1 MIDCVPQHTTNG
13 HVFMNNYSP
22 ALDGRGKPTLP
33 PSAKKYGQ
41 AILSTLP
48 MSPASLRI
56 TFFIWNKA
64 CVKLEEN
71 RLTLQTAPASFW
83 RDCALSM
90 SKKEHALRLLGLA
103 SSVYSALAADGYVDR
118 DYARAARALLDE
130 PLSNAPPAFL
140 SEEQAVK
147 LDALLR
153 STAED
158 DLRRRDKA
166 MVALCL
172 YAGASPAELIRMTVS
187 CVSAAAHH
195 HLVTFTVPT
204 TFCGKAAMHRRT
216 TPIDDRAQVALVAFT
231 TQLAGR
237 APQDPAFV
245 GLDRSRLKPIDRTRL
260 YVVVRKL
267 LLEAL
272 GDSAEERR
280 QGPQTL
286 RNTWCARM
294 LRAGIPVDTIMQR
307 MGWADI
313 ATFYRFRAAWA
324 KFEARCG

>member
-1 MIDCVPQHTTNG
+1 MKNID
-13 HVFMNNYSP
+13 P
-22 ALDGRGKPTLP
+22 ALPGRGKPSLL
-33 PSAKKYGQ
+33 PSANEYGKK
-41 AILSTLP
+41 ILSALP
-48 MSPASLRI
+48 MSSASLKI
-56 TFFIWNKA
+56 TLLIWNKA
-64 CVKLEEN
+64 CVKLEQN

-90 SKKEHALRLLGLA
+90 SKKEHALRLLRLA
-103 SSVYSALAADGYVDR
+103 STVYSALATDGYVDR

-153 STAED
+153 STAD
-158 DLRRRDKA
+158 DDELRRRDKA

-172 YAGASPAELIRMTVS
+172 YAGASPAELTRMTVS

-204 TFCGKAAMHRRT
+204 TFCGEAAMHRRT
-216 TPIDDRAQVALVAFT
+216 TPIDDRAQAALVAFT

-237 APQDPAFV
+237 APQDPAFA

-272 GDSAEERR
+272 GYSAEERR

-294 LRAGIPVDTIMQR
+294 LRAGIPADTIMQR
-307 MGWADI
+307 MGWSDI